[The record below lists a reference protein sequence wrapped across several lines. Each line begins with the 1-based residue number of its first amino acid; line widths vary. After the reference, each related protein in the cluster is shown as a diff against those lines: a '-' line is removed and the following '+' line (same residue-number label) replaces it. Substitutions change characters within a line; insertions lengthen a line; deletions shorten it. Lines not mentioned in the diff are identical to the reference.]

1 MGIRCMC
8 QTVLVISTV
17 AVSIAMI
24 VVGGIHSSRWNQF
37 HQHFDSTCTAEPRIP
52 AYLIVAGVLTLALL
66 IAKFLFQVLFDLKK
80 YWLSGRICTLD
91 VSNQFNF
98 LSTNNIYSN

>member
-1 MGIRCMC
+1 
-8 QTVLVISTV
+8 
-17 AVSIAMI
+17 
-24 VVGGIHSSRWNQF
+24 
-37 HQHFDSTCTAEPRIP
+37 
-52 AYLIVAGVLTLALL
+52 VAGVLTLALL

-98 LSTNNIYSN
+98 LSTNNIYN